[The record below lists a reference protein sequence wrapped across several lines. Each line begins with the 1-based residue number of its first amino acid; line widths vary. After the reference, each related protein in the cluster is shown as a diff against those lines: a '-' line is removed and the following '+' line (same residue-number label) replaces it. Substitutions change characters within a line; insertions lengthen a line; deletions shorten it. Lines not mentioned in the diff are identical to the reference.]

1 MICRVQALQ
10 EEITDIARNFAK
22 ERSKLEIAIA
32 VKKKLFYM
40 Y

>member
-1 MICRVQALQ
+1 MCCRVQALQ

-32 VKKKLFYM
+32 VS
-40 Y
+40 